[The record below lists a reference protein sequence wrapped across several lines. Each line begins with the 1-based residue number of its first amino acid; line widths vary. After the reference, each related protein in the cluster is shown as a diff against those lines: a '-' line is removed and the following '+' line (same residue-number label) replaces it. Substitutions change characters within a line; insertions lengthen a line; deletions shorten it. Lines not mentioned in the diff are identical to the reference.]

1 MASRVSGEGLD
12 LKWGTRWNHINC
24 MYLSGIIIIIIAY
37 CMCIYIYSCIYI
49 YTAVYIYICVCIKYF
64 WIYTHVYMYFLM
76 LITLYMF
83 AYWHIEEQG
92 NVVCV
97 CFHIRFCPPLDSQL
111 MVWVGSEVCDIWKP
125 EAKPL
130 RHYVIMCIFSHRL
143 SLSNLFFGG
152 FFLLVTYDASVD
164 CLLEHPLTLGIP
176 SGNLT

>member
-37 CMCIYIYSCIYI
+37 CMCIYIY
-49 YTAVYIYICVCIKYF
+49 TAVYIYIYICVCIKYF
-64 WIYTHVYMYFLM
+64 WIYTHVYMHFLM

-152 FFLLVTYDASVD
+152 FFCWLRMMHRLIVSSSIRWHLEYPLVT
-164 CLLEHPLTLGIP
+164 
-176 SGNLT
+176 